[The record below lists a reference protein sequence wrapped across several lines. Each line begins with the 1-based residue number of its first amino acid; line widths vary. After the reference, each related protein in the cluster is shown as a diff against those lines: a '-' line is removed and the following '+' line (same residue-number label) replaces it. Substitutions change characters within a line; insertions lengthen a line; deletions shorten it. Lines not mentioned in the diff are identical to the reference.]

1 MKLNLFLDMCLRS
14 VSLFTYLFIHS
25 YIIQETVFARYSLNV
40 GTINNS
46 NLYILDIFLKK
57 KAHCIFLFHDHQKK
71 KEKIKILKTKL
82 ACLYSGYS
90 RVYEKCL
97 KHRHCIATRL
107 ASSGANKSLSVWTRT
122 WLKPQVDMEQS
133 NNQEKPH
140 HPSKVQTGPALTS
153 LATVSLCLL

>member
-40 GTINNS
+40 GTINNL
-46 NLYILDIFLKK
+46 NLYILAIFFKK
-57 KAHCIFLFHDHQKK
+57 KKLIAFFFFMTIKKKK

-82 ACLYSGYS
+82 DCIYSGHS

-107 ASSGANKSLSVWTRT
+107 ASSGANRVSVF
-122 WLKPQVDMEQS
+122 EQ
-133 NNQEKPH
+133 EL
-140 HPSKVQTGPALTS
+140 G
-153 LATVSLCLL
+153 